1 MNLFGLSG
9 LINGL
14 TSAVL
19 GIFVLLRNPRDD
31 RYFSFS
37 IFCLTVAFW
46 SFFYYLWESSTRLEN
61 ALAQSG
67 LARSHS
73 GRAADRHTRDDRR
86 ERKTFSTDHTA
97 NFTEDLLVANGTTK
111 SVMLAGNI
119 AASPGSGEQP
129 ILQLLSIVLKSGTL
143 SGSFPISGNAM
154 TINTSITIGTATVQ
168 RGAYVNA
175 SSTTMEVGKQ
185 DYTFF
190 SFQIQAGSTEDIKF
204 SQIKV
209 YQQGSAS
216 LATDLADIKMYRDG
230 TFLANGTVSG
240 NYVNFSFP
248 AELITK
254 GQTSQY
260 QVKADVVGGS
270 ARTIQLG
277 IWRTTDL
284 LVTGQTFMANITPTY
299 TGTGSGGTAS
309 PVLSDNQF
317 TISTGTLRVGRSSTV
332 SASNV
337 AVGTNQVLGAFE
349 FEAKGEPVIIT
360 ALTLTVASTTSGTIV
375 EDAGQAYRLVDK
387 DGKTVAGPKD
397 VTNHALTVAWT
408 DTFTVPVGVN
418 AYKVM
423 ATLATN
429 GGWTTNDTITV
440 SINTPASAITA
451 KGETT
456 GQTVTPSPA
465 SNTSASQQTVKAAN
479 LTVTKNSV
487 PTDKTVITNSQQVLL
502 GSWQFDA
509 TNSGEDVRV
518 TSIAVRASTTSK
530 VNTLTLKAGGVA
542 QSPVNDSPVS
552 SNNANTTSTF
562 ALATPLVI
570 TKGTS
575 TNIDLYG
582 NIASN
587 ASAGEVDAWGLTD
600 TTTATN
606 ASVVAYGVGTG
617 NRAIVTLTANDGALL
632 TIAAAGTLTIDL
644 DSSAPAAR
652 KVVHGTTGVT
662 LTEVRLKAT
671 NEAID
676 VTRIIARVIGNTS
689 GAFFTSTNAG
699 TYTQVAKVVLKL
711 DGSVVGNST
720 GYTLGAA
727 ETTINF
733 ERGQLTIPEGTTGKK
748 LSILGD
754 IVNIG
759 TNNPGTAN
767 ANITVGLRG
776 GTAFTATG
784 NGSNTAATKTYNGST
799 GTALVLHKAVPS
811 VVLETPTNKLSGS
824 PVLHRA
830 KISAVGN
837 TVGIY
842 ALSYV
847 MNTTSGLS
855 ITNAYLKLV
864 SCGSCGGVGDN
875 TQLTTASNPSYF
887 IDGFV
892 TVQLNVNTLQGT
904 HGKRY
909 LAIPAG
915 ATAVIDLLA
924 TVTGVDTGDSVSTS
938 LLGDTATTTND
949 LGGVPAAAFVNT
961 DQGAFVWSDLNLDD
975 TQNAATL
982 TSKQW
987 YNGYIVAGLG
997 ATATTTAETIS
1008 Y

>member
-1 MNLFGLSG
+1 M
-9 LINGL
+9 
-14 TSAVL
+14 
-19 GIFVLLRNPRDD
+19 
-31 RYFSFS
+31 
-37 IFCLTVAFW
+37 
-46 SFFYYLWESSTRLEN
+46 
-61 ALAQSG
+61 
-67 LARSHS
+67 
-73 GRAADRHTRDDRR
+73 
-86 ERKTFSTDHTA
+86 
-97 NFTEDLLVANGTTK
+97 
-111 SVMLAGNI
+111 
-119 AASPGSGEQP
+119 
-129 ILQLLSIVLKSGTL
+129 
-143 SGSFPISGNAM
+143 
-154 TINTSITIGTATVQ
+154 
-168 RGAYVNA
+168 
-175 SSTTMEVGKQ
+175 
-185 DYTFF
+185 
-190 SFQIQAGSTEDIKF
+190 
-204 SQIKV
+204 
-209 YQQGSAS
+209 
-216 LATDLADIKMYRDG
+216 
-230 TFLANGTVSG
+230 
-240 NYVNFSFP
+240 
-248 AELITK
+248 
-254 GQTSQY
+254 
-260 QVKADVVGGS
+260 
-270 ARTIQLG
+270 
-277 IWRTTDL
+277 
-284 LVTGQTFMANITPTY
+284 
-299 TGTGSGGTAS
+299 
-309 PVLSDNQF
+309 
-317 TISTGTLRVGRSSTV
+317 
-332 SASNV
+332 
-337 AVGTNQVLGAFE
+337 
-349 FEAKGEPVIIT
+349 
-360 ALTLTVASTTSGTIV
+360 
-375 EDAGQAYRLVDK
+375 
-387 DGKTVAGPKD
+387 
-397 VTNHALTVAWT
+397 
-408 DTFTVPVGVN
+408 
-418 AYKVM
+418 
-423 ATLATN
+423 
-429 GGWTTNDTITV
+429 TTNDTITV

-456 GQTVTPSPA
+456 GQTISPTPATIISTA
-465 SNTSASQQTVKAAN
+465 QQTIKTPK
-479 LTVTKNSV
+479 LTITKNSS

-518 TSIAVRASTTSK
+518 TSVAVRASTTGK
-530 VNTLTLKAGGVA
+530 INTLTLKTD
-542 QSPVNDSPVS
+542 SKSLNPVNDNPVV
-552 SNNANTTSTF
+552 SNSANTTSTF
-562 ALATPLVI
+562 ALTDPLVI

-575 TNIDLYG
+575 VNLNLYG
-582 NIASN
+582 NVASN
-587 ASAGEVDAWGLTD
+587 ANTGEVDAWGLTD
-600 TTTATN
+600 TNVTTNT
-606 ASVVAYGVGTG
+606 SVVAYGVGTG
-617 NRAIVTLTANDGALL
+617 NRANINLNSHNGALL
-632 TIAAAGTLTIDL
+632 TFASSGTLTIDL

-652 KVVHGTTGVT
+652 KVVHGTTGIV
-662 LTEVRLKAT
+662 LSEVRLKTT
-671 NEAID
+671 NESID
-676 VTRIIARVIGNTS
+676 ITRLIVRIEDG
-689 GAFFTSTNAG
+689 GLLGTNDG
-699 TYTQVAKVVLKL
+699 TYTQIAKVILKL
-711 DGSVVGNST
+711 DGSVVGNSA
-720 GYTLGAA
+720 GYSLGAA
-727 ETTINF
+727 STTINF
-733 ERGQLTIPEGTTGKK
+733 ERDQLTIPEGSTGKK

-759 TNNPGTAN
+759 TNQPGVAN
-767 ANITVGLRG
+767 ADIKVGLNG
-776 GTAFTATG
+776 KNAFQAVG
-784 NGSNTAATKTYNGST
+784 NGSNSSATKTYNGST